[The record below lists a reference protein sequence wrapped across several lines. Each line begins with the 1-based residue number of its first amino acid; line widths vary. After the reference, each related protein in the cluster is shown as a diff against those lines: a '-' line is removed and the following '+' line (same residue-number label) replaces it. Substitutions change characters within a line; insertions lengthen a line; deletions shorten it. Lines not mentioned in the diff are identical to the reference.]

1 MVLRLLTEKERQ
13 KNIDNNQSRLIAQLS
28 SVTKKFKSSK
38 QNSLSNIDLEVYQGD
53 FLSILGP
60 SGCGKTS
67 ILKMMCGLLKPTS
80 GKINWPTSNFQNSPE
95 NPANLSFVFQEPNLL
110 PWINVYENIKLPLKI
125 LGENNYK
132 ADEKI
137 YDIINLVGLKG
148 FEDYYPGQLS
158 GGMSMRVSI
167 ARALVTQP
175 KVLLMDEPFSA
186 LDETRRFGLSQ
197 EILKIKKEKD
207 LTVIYVTHSIYE
219 SVFLSNRIYVMQS
232 YPGKIFE
239 EFDFSNQEKM
249 EDYRF
254 TPQFFEQTKI
264 VSDSL
269 ERSQNVK

>member
-1 MVLRLLTEKERQ
+1 MTLRVLTDTDRQSKLEVDQEK
-13 KNIDNNQSRLIAQLS
+13 LIAQLGS
-28 SVTKKFKSSK
+28 ISK
-38 QNSLSNIDLEVYQGD
+38 RFAGTSNNALENINLEVFQKD
-53 FLSILGP
+53 FLSIVGP

-67 ILKMMCGLLKPTS
+67 ILKIMCGLIKPSS
-80 GKINWPTSNFQNSPE
+80 GSINWPTSNFQNSPE

-110 PWINVYENIKLPLKI
+110 PWMNVYENIKMPLKI
-125 LGENNYK
+125 LKEDNYS

-137 YDIINLVGLKG
+137 YEIIDLVGLKG
-148 FEDYYPGQLS
+148 FEGYYPKQLS

-186 LDETRRFGLSQ
+186 LDENRRFELSQ

-207 LTVIYVTHSIYE
+207 LTVVYVTHSIYE
-219 SVFLSNRIYVMQS
+219 SVYLSDRIYVMQS
-232 YPGKIFE
+232 HPGRIFE
-239 EFDFSNQEKM
+239 ELDFSGIDKN

-254 TPQFFEQTKI
+254 TPEFYEQAKV

-269 ERSQNVK
+269 KRAQIV

>member
-1 MVLRLLTEKERQ
+1 MTLRVLTDTDRQSKLEIDQEK
-13 KNIDNNQSRLIAQLS
+13 LIAQLGS
-28 SVTKKFKSSK
+28 ISKKFSGTSA
-38 QNSLSNIDLEVYQGD
+38 NALENINLEVFQKD
-53 FLSILGP
+53 FLSIVGP

-67 ILKMMCGLLKPTS
+67 ILKIMCGLIRPSS
-80 GKINWPTSNFQNSPE
+80 GSINWPTSNFQNSPE

-110 PWINVYENIKLPLKI
+110 PWMNVYENIKMPLKI
-125 LGENNYK
+125 LKEDSYS

-137 YDIINLVGLKG
+137 YEIIDLVGLKG
-148 FEDYYPGQLS
+148 FEGYYPKQLS

-186 LDETRRFGLSQ
+186 LDENRRFELSQ
-197 EILKIKKEKD
+197 EILKIKKEKN

-219 SVFLSNRIYVMQS
+219 SVYLSDRIYVMQS
-232 YPGKIFE
+232 HPGRIFE
-239 EFDFSNQEKM
+239 ELDFSGIDKN

-254 TPQFFEQTKI
+254 TPEFYEQAKV

-269 ERSQNVK
+269 KRAQLV